1 MNKDIK
7 SLGVVVFAA
16 VFLFSTVVASL
27 LFIGERNSKLFLQ
40 NELAEVMK
48 AKKKLSFELDEVK
61 VIKSDLEL
69 KLSAL
74 EAQAKML
81 GDSYEK
87 EKAQGE
93 TIKRELSKKD
103 SEIAGIKNQLDSAK
117 NEKENLQS
125 TLDEEKLKYSQL
137 RERVDK
143 LVAVKDELENKIKE
157 IVGKQGVELERIVV
171 KEEGELEGKVL
182 VVNKEYNFIVTN
194 AGSDDDII
202 LGDIITVFRDGKYVG
217 EAQVEKIYDTMSA
230 ATIVKETKPGAIQV
244 NDKVVVRPK

>member
-1 MNKDIK
+1 MIKDIK
-7 SLGVVVFAA
+7 WVGIIIVAALFLVSTVFA
-16 VFLFSTVVASL
+16 LL
-27 LFIGERNSKLFLQ
+27 LFVGERNAKISLQ
-40 NELAEVMK
+40 NELTEVMK
-48 AKKKLSFELDEVK
+48 AKKKLSLELDEVK

-81 GDSYEK
+81 GESYEK

-93 TIKRELSKKD
+93 SIKRELGVKD
-103 SEIAGIKNQLDSAK
+103 SEIASIKNQLSGAK
-117 NEKENLQS
+117 NEKQSLQ
-125 TLDEEKLKYSQL
+125 TMLDDEKLKYTQL
-137 RERVDK
+137 KERVDK
-143 LVAVKDELENKIKE
+143 LVAVKDELEKKIKDV
-157 IVGKQGVELERIVV
+157 VGKQGVELERIVV

-194 AGSDDDII
+194 IGSDDNIA
-202 LGDIITVFRDGKYVG
+202 LGDIITIFRDGKYLG
-217 EAQVEKIYDTMSA
+217 EGQVEKIYDTMCA

>member
-1 MNKDIK
+1 MIKDIK
-7 SLGVVVFAA
+7 SAGVFIVAA
-16 VFLFSTVVASL
+16 VFLVSTIVA
-27 LFIGERNSKLFLQ
+27 LFLFVSERNTKIFLQ

-48 AKKKLSFELDEVK
+48 VKKKLSLELDEVK

-81 GDSYEK
+81 GESYEK
-87 EKAQGE
+87 EKAQSE
-93 TIKRELSKKD
+93 IIKRDLSKKD
-103 SEIAGIKNQLDSAK
+103 GEIASIKGQLDTIK
-117 NEKENLQS
+117 NEKQSLQAM
-125 TLDEEKLKYSQL
+125 LDDEKLKYNQL

-143 LVAVKDELENKIKE
+143 LVAVKDELEKKVKD

-194 AGSDDDII
+194 IGSEDNVA
-202 LGDIITVFRDGKYVG
+202 LGDIITVFRDGKYTG
-217 EAQVEKIYDTMSA
+217 EVQVEKIYDTMSA
-230 ATIVKETKPGAIQV
+230 STIVKETKPGAIQV
-244 NDKVVVRPK
+244 NDKVAVRPK